1 MPHRNARIINA
12 FYNIQ
17 LTQYSVTD
25 LNRKF
30 KFRVEIISKLV
41 LIFISYLD
49 QVVNLEQRYSTHNEF
64 LEGTDLGARV
74 TTVIIAKYDNYK
86 FYKNL
91 NLWKYE
97 I

>member
-1 MPHRNARIINA
+1 M
-12 FYNIQ
+12 
-17 LTQYSVTD
+17 
-25 LNRKF
+25 
-30 KFRVEIISKLV
+30 
-41 LIFISYLD
+41 SYLD